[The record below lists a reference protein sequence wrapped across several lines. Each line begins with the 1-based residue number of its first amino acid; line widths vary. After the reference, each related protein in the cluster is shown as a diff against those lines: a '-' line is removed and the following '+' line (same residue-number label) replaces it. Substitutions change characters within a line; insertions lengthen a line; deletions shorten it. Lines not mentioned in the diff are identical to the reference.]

1 MQTPIRPVR
10 SVLIARTE
18 AIHSACAE
26 AAAGGQICR
35 YEGASFGVLW
45 HGDGEAA
52 GRFARRLIK
61 AIAAEALTDPD
72 DGARLSASAGVAE
85 LRTGEGMGEL
95 IDRAEA
101 VLNRVRANGGNGV
114 ATA

>member
-1 MQTPIRPVR
+1 
-10 SVLIARTE
+10 
-18 AIHSACAE
+18 
-26 AAAGGQICR
+26 
-35 YEGASFGVLW
+35 
-45 HGDGEAA
+45 
-52 GRFARRLIK
+52 
-61 AIAAEALTDPD
+61 
-72 DGARLSASAGVAE
+72 VAE